1 MVDKNRRYEIVEDHD
16 ISINFSVKGNRK
28 SIDKILTK
36 VGKLLCSLGVNNIYV
51 KDDYSVDN
59 FSPEEYN
66 DDIDDEWKIKK
77 NVISAI
83 YKSRKWWYNK
93 LIIER
98 KVTYMEGSKVRGLD
112 SESEKLRKRY
122 VALKKQL
129 EQLYKELEEQE
140 DEDAE

>member
-77 NVISAI
+77 MLFRLFTNHGNGDII
-83 YKSRKWWYNK
+83 YLSYKGRWYEW
-93 LIIER
+93 IR
-98 KVTYMEGSKVRGLD
+98 
-112 SESEKLRKRY
+112 
-122 VALKKQL
+122 
-129 EQLYKELEEQE
+129 
-140 DEDAE
+140 